1 MQHVET
7 VEEYLARGGKIQ
19 KMAEVKTISWSEARD
34 LLERIAY
41 QIEEKATDEAEL
53 DALDE
58 KEGFSVT
65 CKEEAE

>member
-7 VEEYLARGGKIQ
+7 EEEYLARGGKIQ

-58 KEGFSVT
+58 KEGFSVA

>member
-19 KMAEVKTISWSEARD
+19 KMAEVKTISWSDARD

-41 QIEEKATDEAEL
+41 EIEEKATDEAEL

-58 KEGFSVT
+58 MEGFSVA